1 MTMQSIM
8 QKRFGL
14 MLAAPAKLYNE
25 RMGSEDGTPTPYD
38 DLKIVS
44 IKNGIGRVAVFAQST
59 LNNTLVLIVYDLAND
74 IYQVTFYEEMDYGSV
89 LGDSVKA

>member
-1 MTMQSIM
+1 MTTQSIM
-8 QKRFGL
+8 QRRLDL

-38 DLKIVS
+38 DLKIISVT
-44 IKNGIGRVAVFAQST
+44 NAIGLVTAIVQSKLNDYLIRV
-59 LNNTLVLIVYDLAND
+59 VYDLAND

-89 LGDSVKA
+89 LGDSIEA

>member
-8 QKRFGL
+8 QKRIGL
-14 MLAAPAKLYNE
+14 MLAAPAKFYNE

-38 DLKIVS
+38 DLKVVS
-44 IKNGIGRVAVFAQST
+44 IKNGIGRVTVFAQST
-59 LNNTLVLIVYDLAND
+59 LNNHLVLIEYDLTND